1 MWGAFLLSQSGSEA
15 SLFQDLERLER
26 LNSEWGLFVP
36 IRWGESADADTIR
49 QRAQAMADTYQV
61 VFATESGARSS
72 DHYSGKAVDLV
83 AVALPRDL
91 ELVAPDG
98 KKRRFDLSSAEQA
111 RDLSLSPEL
120 IRWIEEHFG
129 FKKLEGDYPHWVDAL
144 RD

>member
-1 MWGAFLLSQSGSEA
+1 M
-15 SLFQDLERLER
+15 
-26 LNSEWGLFVP
+26 
-36 IRWGESADADTIR
+36 
-49 QRAQAMADTYQV
+49 
-61 VFATESGARSS
+61 
-72 DHYSGKAVDLV
+72 
-83 AVALPRDL
+83 ALPRDL

-98 KKRRFDLSSAEQA
+98 ERRRFDLSSAQQA